1 MTTPPSPFTAHS
13 RSSARDLLIPVCVFV
28 VLSTLVILPFFWL
41 GTASGHDFEF
51 HAPSWLDVA
60 YQWKQGVFF
69 PRWTAW
75 TNHGFGEPRFIFY
88 PPLSWLLGAALTLL
102 LPDASVPIVY
112 IVLVQ
117 TFAGL
122 SAYLLLRRLV
132 TQRAALLGAAFYV
145 INPNA
150 LLLTYIRS
158 DFAEQLA
165 CAFLPLLLLATLRLC
180 GLLEDSSLRSSPIA
194 SFSLWL
200 AVIWLCNAPAAVI
213 STYSV
218 CFLMAWAAASLW
230 SVRPVARGVA
240 GLLLG
245 FGLAAFYIVPAA
257 YEQRW
262 VNIGQALASGL
273 LPSQNFL
280 FTAINDVEHTWFNWI
295 ASICTLSLILLL
307 ALTALFSRRF
317 SRETSSNMSTR
328 RTAMALLLLG
338 SVATFLTLRWSSP
351 FWNLL
356 PKLRFVQ
363 FPWRWISILALL
375 TSCSLAFVLERRRGW
390 IWFALLLLLSL
401 PLAQFLVVNTWWD
414 PDEMPTQ
421 RDGIDSGQGFDG
433 TDEYDPVGDDHLD
446 LPLNAPLARAL
457 PANSADT
464 ATPRVNIRVDHWTT
478 QQKRIHVV
486 ADSEARVALRVLNY
500 PAWQV
505 EVNGRTICAE
515 RMDDVDQMVVPID
528 AGVSEIRVIFTRT
541 LDRKIGNGIS
551 AVSAMSL
558 LLLFWRGK
566 KMD

>member
-1 MTTPPSPFTAHS
+1 
-13 RSSARDLLIPVCVFV
+13 
-28 VLSTLVILPFFWL
+28 
-41 GTASGHDFEF
+41 
-51 HAPSWLDVA
+51 
-60 YQWKQGVFF
+60 
-69 PRWTAW
+69 
-75 TNHGFGEPRFIFY
+75 
-88 PPLSWLLGAALTLL
+88 
-102 LPDASVPIVY
+102 
-112 IVLVQ
+112 
-117 TFAGL
+117 
-122 SAYLLLRRLV
+122 
-132 TQRAALLGAAFYV
+132 
-145 INPNA
+145 
-150 LLLTYIRS
+150 
-158 DFAEQLA
+158 
-165 CAFLPLLLLATLRLC
+165 
-180 GLLEDSSLRSSPIA
+180 
-194 SFSLWL
+194 
-200 AVIWLCNAPAAVI
+200 
-213 STYSV
+213 
-218 CFLMAWAAASLW
+218 
-230 SVRPVARGVA
+230 
-240 GLLLG
+240 
-245 FGLAAFYIVPAA
+245 
-257 YEQRW
+257 
-262 VNIGQALASGL
+262 
-273 LPSQNFL
+273 
-280 FTAINDVEHTWFNWI
+280 
-295 ASICTLSLILLL
+295 
-307 ALTALFSRRF
+307 
-317 SRETSSNMSTR
+317 
-328 RTAMALLLLG
+328 MALLLLG

-457 PANSADT
+457 PADSADT